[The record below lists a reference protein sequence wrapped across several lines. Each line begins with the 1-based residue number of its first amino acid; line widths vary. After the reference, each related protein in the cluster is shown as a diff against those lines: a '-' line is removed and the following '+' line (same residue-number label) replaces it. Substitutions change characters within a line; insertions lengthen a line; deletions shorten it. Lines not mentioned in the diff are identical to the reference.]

1 MIKPYLKVET
11 LAQLGVVFIL
21 FALGVELSISKLRRV
36 QGVALLGGIIEIFLM
51 MLICGVF
58 SDFTGAPSTEGI
70 FVGAFIS
77 MSSTA
82 VVIKCLVD
90 RCALQSL
97 DSQIVVGTLILQD
110 CTVGFLFALLPVLSG
125 SRGSGEAV
133 MSFVRVIAMMFL
145 FFIMAV
151 AIRPLVA
158 QILNNVYAYNEN
170 LYQMVVIAFCL
181 CVSWTSD
188 HLGLSIELGAFFA
201 GVMVSTTPVAEET
214 QNHINPV
221 RNIFGALFLS
231 SIGMI
236 INPFFLWVHFDV
248 LICTLMIIIL
258 FKCSVIALVVR
269 AFGFSTRISITVGIS
284 MAQIGEFSFVL
295 LSRASNLG
303 LVKHKFYLL
312 LLGITAISLF
322 TSPIILRYS
331 PYLMSRLPRP

>member
-1 MIKPYLKVET
+1 MKIFTKWWRIVSKSCIAFPYYFFTPWCFVRT
-11 LAQLGVVFIL
+11 N
-21 FALGVELSISKLRRV
+21 ISAHKQIWHR
-36 QGVALLGGIIEIFLM
+36 
-51 MLICGVF
+51 MLI
-58 SDFTGAPSTEGI
+58 
-70 FVGAFIS
+70 
-77 MSSTA
+77 
-82 VVIKCLVD
+82 
-90 RCALQSL
+90 
-97 DSQIVVGTLILQD
+97 ILK
-110 CTVGFLFALLPVLSG
+110 LWNHLRWRYS
-125 SRGSGEAV
+125 E
-133 MSFVRVIAMMFL
+133 
-145 FFIMAV
+145 
-151 AIRPLVA
+151 
-158 QILNNVYAYNEN
+158 
-170 LYQMVVIAFCL
+170 VVIAFCL

-188 HLGLSIELGAFFA
+188 HRGLSIELGAFFA

-269 AFGFSTRISITVGIS
+269 AFGFSTRISFTVGIS

-331 PYLMSRLPRP
+331 PYLMSRLPRPWWEKLRVERVSKNCLSGQVWTIEQENWWGSTWRWSPALFRASQSWTAHVTIASVGAS

>member
-11 LAQLGVVFIL
+11 LAELGVVFIF
-21 FALGVELSISKLRRV
+21 FALGVELCISKLRRV

-170 LYQMVVIAFCL
+170 LYQMVRHCFKVMYRVSLLLFHTLVLCKNKHLSSQADLAPNANHFETLKSFAMTIFGGCHCVLPL
-181 CVSWTSD
+181 CVMD
-188 HLGLSIELGAFFA
+188 
-201 GVMVSTTPVAEET
+201 
-214 QNHINPV
+214 
-221 RNIFGALFLS
+221 
-231 SIGMI
+231 
-236 INPFFLWVHFDV
+236 
-248 LICTLMIIIL
+248 
-258 FKCSVIALVVR
+258 
-269 AFGFSTRISITVGIS
+269 
-284 MAQIGEFSFVL
+284 
-295 LSRASNLG
+295 
-303 LVKHKFYLL
+303 
-312 LLGITAISLF
+312 
-322 TSPIILRYS
+322 
-331 PYLMSRLPRP
+331 